1 MIQISTYLTFQLLF
15 FFVHRATTDNDFD
28 KFRHR
33 VTGQNNSKVNFISMM
48 TTTSNIKNSC
58 MLYGDKH
65 MLRSNKQ
72 YDINNKKAEGK
83 TPKDY

>member
-1 MIQISTYLTFQLLF
+1 
-15 FFVHRATTDNDFD
+15 
-28 KFRHR
+28 
-33 VTGQNNSKVNFISMM
+33 
-48 TTTSNIKNSC
+48 